1 MKKSKKKIP
10 KKNEIMV
17 YTDGSSLGNP
27 GNGGWGVI
35 FLTEK
40 KVFELAGFQANA
52 TNNQMELEAVYRAF
66 ELMTERNIRAYEVN
80 IFSDSKYV
88 INGLTEWIHNW
99 KKNNWKTAAKK
110 DVLNKNYWVDIS
122 NMMKIIEEQNS
133 ISFFHV
139 KAHNGEI
146 YNERVD
152 DLARFSAE
160 KKDFKKFNGNFEDYL
175 K

>member
-1 MKKSKKKIP
+1 MNKIP
-10 KKNEIMV
+10 KKNEIIV

-27 GNGGWGVI
+27 GNGGWGII
-35 FLTEK
+35 FLTDK
-40 KVFELAGFQANA
+40 KAFEMAGSQKNV
-52 TNNQMELEAVYRAF
+52 TNNQMELEAMYKAF
-66 ELMTERNIRAYEVN
+66 ELMTERNIAGYEVN

-88 INGLTEWIHNW
+88 ITGLTEWIYNW
-99 KKNNWKTAAKK
+99 KKNGWKTASKK
-110 DVLNKNYWVDIS
+110 DVLNKNYWIDIS
-122 NMMKIIEEQNS
+122 SMMEILENQNN

-139 KAHNGEI
+139 KAHNGEK

-160 KKDFKKFNGNFEDYL
+160 GKNVNKFNGNLSDYL